1 MSKQNASKGTGTM
14 SSKKPKSKTKTRL
27 SLKTLWKQ
35 RYLLAMSIPF
45 VIWLIIF
52 KYIPLWG
59 WTMAFQDVKPS
70 TFNKPIFQR
79 QFVGFGNFVKAFKD
93 RLFTQTMI
101 NTLGVSIIGIAIGT
115 FCAILFAIL
124 LNEMK
129 FLRFKKTTQTIS
141 YLPHFVSWVIIASI
155 AKNVFNDGGVID
167 TLFNKNLHLMS
178 TNSILIWFV
187 IVFIDVWKEVGWNAI
202 IYLSAMAGIDPG
214 LYEAAEIDGANRF
227 QRIWHITLPGIRPT
241 IIVLLIMSIGGA
253 LNVGMERQMLLSNP
267 LVEQHTMVLS
277 WFSYKRGIGNSDY
290 GLGTAIGVFQSAVGI
305 TLLLIANKIAGLF
318 GEDKLI

>member
-1 MSKQNASKGTGTM
+1 MGTM
-14 SSKKPKSKTKTRL
+14 SNKKSKAKRKTRL
-27 SLKTLWKQ
+27 SLSTLWKQ

-59 WTMAFQDVKPS
+59 WTMAFQEVKPA

-79 QFVGFGNFVKAFKD
+79 EFVGLANFVKAFKD

-115 FCAILFAIL
+115 ISAIVFAIM

-129 FLRFKKTTQTIS
+129 FLKFKKVTQTIS

-167 TLFNKNLHLMS
+167 TLFKTNFHLMS

-187 IVFIDVWKEVGWNAI
+187 IVFIDIWKEVGWNAI

-214 LYEAAEIDGANRF
+214 LYEAAEIDGANRL

-267 LVEQHTMVLS
+267 LVEEHTMVLS

-318 GEDKLI
+318 GEDRLI